1 MEEISMAR
9 VQANYSKKDG
19 KLLNYKF
26 IALLGR
32 DENGKQIQITKRVD
46 PEGMTPAKEKKSMQR
61 KADEWE
67 EEQRKEYEKKKDQFL
82 QEKRSDKAKI
92 TLHDFVDKYWLKK
105 HVKNGKHTPDT
116 VAFYSSMAQDIKNY
130 LKDNKPSLKLSAV
143 DKADVLDYLSYLR
156 NEAETKKGTPY
167 GATTIQHHFST
178 LRNVLEYAVYI
189 EYIPENPCKKIK
201 PEDRPRREQ
210 KEIDFMDSD
219 EAISFLSCL
228 DSEEEKKYWEKN
240 HGSHLFWKCLC
251 NSLIL
256 TGLRRGELVGLQ
268 WGDIDSK
275 NLVINIR
282 RNITLDTSNKSET
295 EAETKIHIGEPKGKE
310 SRTVPIS
317 KYLLDLMT
325 DYKAEQEKKYGG
337 ALLPNAY
344 IFCRT
349 DNAYLPIY
357 PTEPT
362 RMMKK
367 FIRRHKL
374 PDMSPHDLRH
384 TAASL
389 AIESGASVK
398 EIQALLGHK
407 DPAVTLKFYAGIS
420 EKKRKDTVDGIEN
433 LLRPKKEKEQKTV

>member
-1 MEEISMAR
+1 MAR

-32 DENGKQIQITKRVD
+32 DENGKQIQITKRVE
-46 PEGMTPAKEKKSMQR
+46 PEGITPAKEKKAMQR
-61 KADEWE
+61 KADKWE
-67 EEQRKEYEKKKDQFL
+67 ATERKEYEKKKDQLL
-82 QEKRSDKAKI
+82 QERKSDKNKI
-92 TLHDFVDKYWLKK
+92 TLSDFINKYWIEK
-105 HVKNGKHTPDT
+105 HVKDGKHTPDT
-116 VAFYSSMAQDIKNY
+116 VAFYISMASDIKNY

-156 NEAETKKGTPY
+156 NEAKTKKGTPY

-189 EYIPENPCKKIK
+189 EYISEDPCKKIK

-219 EAISFLSCL
+219 EALHFLSCL
-228 DSEEEKKYWEKN
+228 DSEEEKDYWEKN

-268 WGDIDSK
+268 WGNIDEK
-275 NLVINIR
+275 NLVA
-282 RNITLDTSNKSET
+282 NITRNVTIDTTNKT
-295 EAETKIHIGEPKGKE
+295 EDDPEKKIHIGETKGKKG
-310 SRTVPIS
+310 RTVPIS
-317 KYLLDLMT
+317 KYLLDLLLAF
-325 DYKAEQEKKYGG
+325 KSEQEEKYKGL
-337 ALLPNAY
+337 LLPNAY
-344 IFCRT
+344 VFCRT
-349 DNAYLPIY
+349 DNPYLPLY

-367 FIRRHKL
+367 FIKRHDL
-374 PDMSPHDLRH
+374 RDVSPHDLRH
-384 TAASL
+384 SSASL

-407 DPAVTLKFYAGIS
+407 DPAVTLKFYAGIT

-433 LLRPKKEKEQKTV
+433 LLRPKKEEEQKTV